1 MPWLRIDHK
10 LRLFHGATIDL
21 VIDSVCSFFFSSSL
35 VLWSDIV

>member
-21 VIDSVCSFFFSSSL
+21 VIDSAGKFFFSSL
-35 VLWSDIV
+35 VLWSDKV